1 MPAKGLPTGRYV
13 NSFAFSCHGQD
24 MPENSLNIFCTQLRA
39 QTVWILLPFIKLLNT
54 TRTMDFKH
62 LAHAISREFET
73 AREQSSAFVDQDIV
87 WLARMVTKK
96 KMAGLYPDMVG
107 TVEDGEFLPNSI

>member
-1 MPAKGLPTGRYV
+1 
-13 NSFAFSCHGQD
+13 
-24 MPENSLNIFCTQLRA
+24 MPENSLNIFGTQLKA
-39 QTVWILLPFIKLLNT
+39 QTVWTLLPFIKLLNT

-73 AREQSSAFVDQDIV
+73 ATEQSSAFVDEDIV

-96 KMAGLYPDMVG
+96 GMVGLYPDMVG
-107 TVEDGEFLPNSI
+107 TVEDGEFFAKLNPTRYRGESGSSPGNSLQLFLG